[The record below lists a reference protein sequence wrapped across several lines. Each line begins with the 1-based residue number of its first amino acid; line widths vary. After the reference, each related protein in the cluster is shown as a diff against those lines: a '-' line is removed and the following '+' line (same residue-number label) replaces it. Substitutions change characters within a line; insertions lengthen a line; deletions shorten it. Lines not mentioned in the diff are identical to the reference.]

1 MVESHYSSK
10 VASFLEK
17 HGLKVGD
24 YVEIKINSTT
34 LKGIIMPSTIFS
46 GEDILILKLDN
57 GYNTGVSV
65 SRIKAVRKLK
75 RVSLFEE
82 HRLER
87 LSISENLPR
96 ISLIGAG
103 GTIASRVD
111 YETGAVRPAIKPED
125 LYEIIPELSTMAIIE
140 SREVLNI
147 LSENMHPKYYT
158 KLVKAIYDEVTREDV
173 KGVIVTH
180 GTDTMAYT
188 AAAVAFSIQGL
199 PKPVILVG
207 SQRSSDRPS
216 SDAFLNLI
224 CAVYAASTVPI
235 AEAMVLMHGSIN
247 DDYCLLHR
255 GVRVRKCHTSR
266 RDAFKSIND
275 IPLAKVWA
283 DKYEI
288 LNPNYIERDESRTPK
303 FKPKFNDKVALLKA
317 YPGFPG
323 SIIEHLID
331 QGFEG
336 IVLEGTGLGHF
347 PEYTLESLKKA
358 VREGLLVAM
367 TSQCLWGRVN
377 MNVYSTGRNLVK
389 IGVIPLEDML
399 PEVALIKMMWV
410 TANYESLEERKQM
423 LQTNLVG
430 ELSLRSLL
438 GGFNLET
445 RL

>member
-1 MVESHYSSK
+1 MPMIESHYSSK

-24 YVEIKINSTT
+24 YVEIRINSTT

-57 GYNTGVSV
+57 GYNTGVSI
-65 SRIKAVRKLK
+65 SRIKAVKKL
-75 RVSLFEE
+75 RRASVFEE
-82 HRLER
+82 YHLE
-87 LSISENLPR
+87 SPPIPENLPR
-96 ISLIGAG
+96 VSLIGAG

-158 KLVKAIYDEVTREDV
+158 KLVKTIHDEVTREDV

-188 AAAVAFSIQGL
+188 AAAVAFSIQNL

-224 CAVYAASTVPI
+224 CAVYAASTIPI
-235 AEAMVLMHGSIN
+235 AETMVLMHGSIN

-275 IPLAKVWA
+275 IPLARVWA
-283 DKYEI
+283 SRYEI
-288 LNPNYIERDESRTPK
+288 LNPSYIERDESRTPE
-303 FKPKFNDKVALLKA
+303 FKPKFSDKVALLKA

-323 SIIEHLID
+323 SIIEYLID
-331 QGFEG
+331 QEFEG

-347 PEYTLESLKKA
+347 PEYAFEPLRKA

-399 PEVALIKMMWV
+399 PEVALIKMMWII
-410 TANYESLEERKQM
+410 ANYESLEERKQM
-423 LQTNLVG
+423 LRANLVG
-430 ELSLRSLL
+430 EFSPRSLV
-438 GGFNLET
+438 GGFNLEA
-445 RL
+445 